1 MKKRKWTFWS
11 FETNEMGALSMY
23 LEQMAEKGWFPDKI
37 GEWGIVFYEGEP
49 EQRRY
54 AAAFVPRRFLY
65 NQGLTATR
73 RGR

>member
-49 EQRRY
+49 GTK
-54 AAAFVPRRFLY
+54 ALCGSLCSRRFLY
-65 NQGLTATR
+65 NRA
-73 RGR
+73 